1 MSVIQAKLSIIFN
14 DGIIYDEKPSVMI
27 ADSEL
32 VSVVLD
38 SNQLDH
44 LIKASQQAKR
54 RHENEVKRQK
64 TQRVEQ
70 QAKRLLKDLIELPV
84 KQQVVSMACDVVW
97 PAIKHL
103 SKQPQKGGH
112 HNE

>member
-64 TQRVEQ
+64 TQRVEE
-70 QAKRLLKDLIELPV
+70 QAKRLLKDLTALPV

-103 SKQPQKGGH
+103 SKHSSKGSN